1 MNTPFKDRLPPG
13 PRRDPRAGSPFGRRD
28 HDLPTR
34 LARARLVFLLGRG
47 RPLFDWIALSLAALA
62 VTILLGA
69 DLDGRQPPPADPAAA
84 SAGGAA
90 GLTRARS

>member
-1 MNTPFKDRLPPG
+1 MNTPYKDRLPPG
-13 PRRDPRAGSPFGRRD
+13 PRRDLRAGGPFGRRD

-62 VTILLGA
+62 LTVLLGA
-69 DLDGRQPPPADPAAA
+69 DLDGRQPPPAGAAAA
-84 SAGGAA
+84 SVGETA
-90 GLTRARS
+90 GLTWGES

>member
-13 PRRDPRAGSPFGRRD
+13 PRREPRAGGPFGRRD

-62 VTILLGA
+62 LTLLLGA
-69 DLDGRQPPPADPAAA
+69 DLDGRQPSPAEAAA
-84 SAGGAA
+84 APAGETA
-90 GLTRARS
+90 GLTRSVS